1 MARHGGG
8 TQLPHLMN
16 DIQKYFEIFK
26 ICLHILDTLM
36 SLNRRRGVVLHTV
49 VVDARSDVVDVTL
62 YESVVNPERV
72 ETRLGD
78 LEGLRFD

>member
-1 MARHGGG
+1 
-8 TQLPHLMN
+8 
-16 DIQKYFEIFK
+16 
-26 ICLHILDTLM
+26 M
-36 SLNRRRGVVLHTV
+36 SHTV
-49 VVDARSDVVDVTL
+49 ATSVCFTL

>member
-16 DIQKYFEIFK
+16 DIQKCFEIFK

-36 SLNRRRGVVLHTV
+36 SLNRRSCVAH
-49 VVDARSDVVDVTL
+49 S
-62 YESVVNPERV
+62 SS
-72 ETRLGD
+72 
-78 LEGLRFD
+78 

>member
-1 MARHGGG
+1 M
-8 TQLPHLMN
+8 
-16 DIQKYFEIFK
+16 
-26 ICLHILDTLM
+26 LHI
-36 SLNRRRGVVLHTV
+36 V

-78 LEGLRFD
+78 LEGLRFDLGTKKKRKERKRSHTKELLCTQS

>member
-1 MARHGGG
+1 
-8 TQLPHLMN
+8 MN
-16 DIQKYFEIFK
+16 TAEWMMPEESD
-26 ICLHILDTLM
+26 
-36 SLNRRRGVVLHTV
+36 
-49 VVDARSDVVDVTL
+49 DVVDVTL

>member
-1 MARHGGG
+1 M
-8 TQLPHLMN
+8 
-16 DIQKYFEIFK
+16 
-26 ICLHILDTLM
+26 
-36 SLNRRRGVVLHTV
+36 LHTV